1 LSGAA
6 IILELARYFAC
17 HAPRRTLEFIWF
29 GAEEKGLCGSL
40 SYVKQHEEEL
50 GRHRFNMNVDLAGQR
65 LGGTVFGVTAGSEVC
80 DTIQEI
86 MRKADMGISVSR
98 AVWGSDSNSFAWKGI
113 PASTMDRDGF
123 GMHTRYDTIDLISP
137 EALESGAR
145 MLGWIAWTLAMADE
159 MPFAREVP
167 EEFVQQL
174 ESAFGKR

>member
-1 LSGAA
+1 MRKPLLCEAA
-6 IILELARYFAC
+6 
-17 HAPRRTLEFIWF
+17 RRGIGTSPVQYE
-29 GAEEKGLCGSL
+29 CGS
-40 SYVKQHEEEL
+40 
-50 GRHRFNMNVDLAGQR
+50 GRTEAW
-65 LGGTVFGVTAGSEVC
+65 GVTAGSEVC